1 MPDESNCFWPLYIIM
16 STEYR
21 IHMLPNLWTP
31 FTQEWL
37 SFPCRA
43 HPVLSGLCGNIC
55 WVQGVGLG
63 ISLFPHP
70 KTMFSNSSV
79 NQNSWYRRRSGVL
92 GLGLSLMS
100 WTVEKPLPLPWV
112 NTWEFVSPSHS
123 AGTLVL
129 SVPFLASWGA
139 SRLLFCSP
147 GLTWG
152 RQKGPLHPWWE
163 QEWVCPPTPMKHCI
177 PVLPFMRPSVLL
189 VSEPPREGD
198 PGTLPGTYCCERF
211 WGVDK
216 QLPPTPSQQPTLK
229 VGNTFLRTRINP
241 SG

>member
-1 MPDESNCFWPLYIIM
+1 MKAIASDPCTSLCLQENTVYTCCLTFEHHL
-16 STEYR
+16 
-21 IHMLPNLWTP
+21 LKNGFP
-31 FTQEWL
+31 FPAVHTQ
-37 SFPCRA
+37 SFLVCVETSAGFRD
-43 HPVLSGLCGNIC
+43 
-55 WVQGVGLG
+55 VGLG

-79 NQNSWYRRRSGVL
+79 NQNSWYWRRSGVL
-92 GLGLSLMS
+92 GSGLSLMS
-100 WTVEKPLPLPWV
+100 WTAEKPLPLPWV